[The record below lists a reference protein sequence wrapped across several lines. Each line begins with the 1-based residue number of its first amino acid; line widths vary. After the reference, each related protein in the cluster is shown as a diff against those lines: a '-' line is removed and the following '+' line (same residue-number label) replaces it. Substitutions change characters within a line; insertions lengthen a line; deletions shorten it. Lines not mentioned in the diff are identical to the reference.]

1 MANAFAKPMLFSD
14 AKSGIWFRIMDI
26 LNAKWDVQKGIGPN
40 NRVKNNKIFALEYN
54 DFCLNELGYQN

>member
-1 MANAFAKPMLFSD
+1 MLFSD